1 MFRIMKHG
9 VYFFCAFIYV
19 DYIVSIHLKKNNV
32 VYVQP
37 MN

>member
-19 DYIVSIHLKKNNV
+19 DYIVSIHLKKIMLFMYN
-32 VYVQP
+32 P
-37 MN
+37 